1 MKKNTVTIELPYEVI
16 SRIAA
21 QSAFE
26 DKYSWDLF
34 VKTCKQALDTQSHNV
49 FSDMLSEINN
59 LNNALINT
67 YAILSGNNRED
78 LFKKVLNK
86 EDFKVL
92 TVAKAEEVI
101 RTVTGG
107 RVKKGK

>member
-1 MKKNTVTIELPYEVI
+1 MTKIPKII
-16 SRIAA
+16 
-21 QSAFE
+21 
-26 DKYSWDLF
+26 
-34 VKTCKQALDTQSHNV
+34 
-49 FSDMLSEINN
+49 SDMMSEIND

-67 YAILSGNNRED
+67 YAILSSGNTED
-78 LFKKVLNK
+78 VFRKILDR

-107 RVKKGK
+107 RVKEGK